1 MDPFRIY
8 EELRESLG
16 EAAARSLAATLGSMF
31 DELRETV
38 TKDDLRSLRDAIDA
52 DLARVSG
59 TLVSLADAQRRTD
72 ERVAELAEA
81 QGRTEAR
88 IAELAEAQRRTDE
101 RVGELAEAQRR
112 TDERVG
118 ELAEAQRRTDERV
131 GELAVAQR
139 RTDERVGELA
149 EAQKRTEE
157 TLQRLSVRVDKVV
170 GDCFEQKFRDR
181 LPAYLG
187 LFLRRARLVDI
198 GELIDRIESRVTD
211 SELTDLLRAD
221 AIASGVIGGE
231 GFHLVIEAS
240 VTADAEDV
248 IRAKRR
254 AGVLEKAGLRVI
266 PLVACEGAAE
276 VTRRQARDADVRLW
290 IDGVAADAA

>member
-16 EAAARSLAATLGSMF
+16 ETAARSLAATLGSMF

-52 DLARVSG
+52 DLTRVSG

-101 RVGELAEAQRR
+101 RVGELA
-112 TDERVG
+112 
-118 ELAEAQRRTDERV
+118 
-131 GELAVAQR
+131 VAQR
-139 RTDERVGELA
+139 RSDERVGELA

-187 LFLRRARLVDI
+187 LDLRRARLVDI

-211 SELTDLLRAD
+211 SELADLLRAD

>member
-1 MDPFRIY
+1 
-8 EELRESLG
+8 
-16 EAAARSLAATLGSMF
+16 
-31 DELRETV
+31 
-38 TKDDLRSLRDAIDA
+38 
-52 DLARVSG
+52 
-59 TLVSLADAQRRTD
+59 
-72 ERVAELAEA
+72 
-81 QGRTEAR
+81 
-88 IAELAEAQRRTDE
+88 
-101 RVGELAEAQRR
+101 
-112 TDERVG
+112 
-118 ELAEAQRRTDERV
+118 
-131 GELAVAQR
+131 
-139 RTDERVGELA
+139 LA

-198 GELIDRIESRVTD
+198 GELVDRIESCVTD
-211 SELTDLLRAD
+211 SELADLLRAD
-221 AIASGVIGGE
+221 AIASGVIGGA

-276 VTRRQARDADVRLW
+276 VTRRQARDADVRLS

>member
-16 EAAARSLAATLGSMF
+16 ETAARSLAATLGSMF

-52 DLARVSG
+52 DLTRVSG
-59 TLVSLADAQRRTD
+59 TLVSLAD
-72 ERVAELAEA
+72 
-81 QGRTEAR
+81 
-88 IAELAEAQRRTDE
+88 
-101 RVGELAEAQRR
+101 
-112 TDERVG
+112 
-118 ELAEAQRRTDERV
+118 
-131 GELAVAQR
+131 AQR

-187 LFLRRARLVDI
+187 LVLRRARLVDI

-211 SELTDLLRAD
+211 SELADLLRAD